1 MNRAAAG
8 LLCIIFATA
17 PVAGQQDTTPPA
29 NDPLLL
35 QRRVATVLRQ
45 STKYY
50 EAGDYQAA
58 LDRLATLQ
66 GASGQD
72 LSVLNLRGAILTKL

>member
-35 QRRVATVLRQ
+35 QRSVATVLRQ

-50 EAGDYQAA
+50 
-58 LDRLATLQ
+58 
-66 GASGQD
+66 
-72 LSVLNLRGAILTKL
+72 